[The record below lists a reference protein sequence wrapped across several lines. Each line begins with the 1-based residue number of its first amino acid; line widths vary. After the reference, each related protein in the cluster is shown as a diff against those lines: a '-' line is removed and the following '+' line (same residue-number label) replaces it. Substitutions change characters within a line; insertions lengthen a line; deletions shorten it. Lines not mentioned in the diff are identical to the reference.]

1 MTIVTQVKTGSEIN
15 FGMWASG
22 YKQQKSNRTLVL
34 NILHP
39 CTKLVL
45 DLLSMYSLLLKG
57 RVQNRNLDRGGGG
70 RLERSNL
77 YISVLDSK
85 FLIWAL
91 AVAFCLKT
99 LKKI

>member
-1 MTIVTQVKTGSEIN
+1 MTIVTQVKTGSGIN

-22 YKQQKSNRTLVL
+22 YKQQKSNRTFVL

-45 DLLSMYSLLLKG
+45 GLLSMYSLLLKG

-70 RLERSNL
+70 GGRLERSNL
-77 YISVLDSK
+77 YIYKL
-85 FLIWAL
+85 L
-91 AVAFCLKT
+91 
-99 LKKI
+99 